1 MRGFETYCRDETDP
15 IELSGGSD
23 FVADYWNWHLML
35 TGSGRGQNFRLIEAL
50 SAPTLE
56 KHYNRLVQIS
66 AELERTNCV
75 YYYSTDLVQH

>member
-1 MRGFETYCRDETDP
+1 MSP
-15 IELSGGSD
+15 
-23 FVADYWNWHLML
+23 

-66 AELERTNCV
+66 AELERKISV
-75 YYYSTDLVQH
+75 YYYSIPTPPPNRQKHLFLVIYGRMA